1 MKNRRKTR
9 TVSVSLQV
17 QPVKKEDA
25 SILKELGKYLL
36 DISKLVVGGAVITT
50 VLQLNTDKIL
60 VITIAVSIAI
70 LLCTAGFLV
79 LTYKKK

>member
-9 TVSVSLQV
+9 IMSVPLQV
-17 QPVKKEDA
+17 QSVKKEDA

-70 LLCTAGFLV
+70 LLCIAGFLV

>member
-1 MKNRRKTR
+1 MKNRRKTKR
-9 TVSVSLQV
+9 MSIPLQV
-17 QPVKKEDA
+17 QQLQKEEA
-25 SILKELGKYLL
+25 NILKEFGKYPL
-36 DISKLVVGGAVITT
+36 DISKLVIGGAVITT

-70 LLCTAGFLV
+70 LLCIAGFLV

>member
-9 TVSVSLQV
+9 TMSVPLQV
-17 QPVKKEDA
+17 QSVKKEDA

-70 LLCTAGFLV
+70 LLCIAGFLV

>member
-9 TVSVSLQV
+9 TLSVPIQV
-17 QPVKKEDA
+17 QQVQKEE
-25 SILKELGKYLL
+25 SSVLKELGKYLL
-36 DISKLVVGGAVITT
+36 DISKLVIGGAVITT

-60 VITIAVSIAI
+60 VIAIAVSIAI
-70 LLCTAGFLV
+70 LLCVAGFLV

>member
-9 TVSVSLQV
+9 TMSVPLQV
-17 QPVKKEDA
+17 QSVKKEAA

-70 LLCTAGFLV
+70 LLCIAGFLV

>member
-1 MKNRRKTR
+1 M
-9 TVSVSLQV
+9 SVPLQV
-17 QPVKKEDA
+17 QSVKKEDA

-70 LLCTAGFLV
+70 LLCIAGFLV